1 MFIHYRFLTRFGGV
15 RKINCY
21 LSVACSRSKTILEKG
36 LCTAPDITVK
46 NAVSFIFYDDK
57 VNTFFAK
64 GRKYR
69 FRMSRV
75 ELLSIFRYIRHAVHL
90 LDIR

>member
-1 MFIHYRFLTRFGGV
+1 MVLTRFGGV

-46 NAVSFIFYDDK
+46 NAVSLIFCEYK

-69 FRMSRV
+69 FWMLRM

>member
-1 MFIHYRFLTRFGGV
+1 MVLTCFGGV

-36 LCTAPDITVK
+36 LCTATDITVK
-46 NAVSFIFYDDK
+46 NAVSLIFCEYK
-57 VNTFFAK
+57 VNAFFAK

-69 FRMSRV
+69 F
-75 ELLSIFRYIRHAVHL
+75 
-90 LDIR
+90 